1 MFHVF
6 TRCDTVSFLV
16 VEVKKC
22 MHGKLGKHIQ
32 MSLQYSV
39 LLRLQDQH
47 WQPLTYDWKEWRGSR
62 ICFMIASAARC
73 LSMMLEC
80 NYLLREDKQL
90 MHECHQQKLHLCNI
104 IITRVAY
111 VPSWSLLHGLKQQ
124 YLLLQSYHHV
134 PSEWGWN
141 KSTDGGCMGSSLDN
155 STRGYT
161 SLQRT
166 DMMWL
171 QERLQRMLQVSE
183 SYSQVHCTLL
193 LWCNDWF

>member
-39 LLRLQDQH
+39 LWLQDQH
-47 WQPLTYDWKEWRGSR
+47 WQPLTQMERVEKFVDLLCDCISSQVSVNDARMQLFTQRGRTIDAWMPPTKAALEQR
-62 ICFMIASAARC
+62 IMRAAYPVRTKHC
-73 LSMMLEC
+73 CM
-80 NYLLREDKQL
+80 
-90 MHECHQQKLHLCNI
+90 
-104 IITRVAY
+104 
-111 VPSWSLLHGLKQQ
+111 GLKQQ
-124 YLLLQSYHHV
+124 LLLQSYHYA